1 MNLNLELL
9 REKSACE
16 SGLAWY
22 LSHGQPNTVEGCVS
36 ALLADPDPS
45 TTLPYANWLLSNL
58 LNEDDCLRYAIFAA
72 RQVLH
77 IFETAYPEDNRP
89 HLAIEAAE
97 NYLVTHSEADRDAAR
112 AAGNDAWDA
121 ERVARAAWTAALDAM
136 ATGDARAYAWAT
148 RADAWA
154 AWAAGAA
161 PRAAAWAARAA
172 AGAAEG
178 AEVAAAWAAGT
189 AERAA
194 AWAAWAAWAT
204 GAAPR
209 AAAWAARAA
218 AGAAAGAEGTA
229 ERVAGTAERVAG
241 AAGAVAGDLM
251 YRAIIEYGVTLI

>member
-1 MNLNLELL
+1 MHLNLELL
-9 REKSACE
+9 MEKEACE

-22 LSHGQPNTVEGCVS
+22 TSHGQPNTVEGCVS

-58 LNEDDCLRYAIFAA
+58 LNEDDCRRYAIFAA

-77 IFETAYPEDNRP
+77 IFETAYPEDNLP

-121 ERVARAAWTAALDAM
+121 ERIARAAWPAGADAWS
-136 ATGDARAYAWAT
+136 AWADA

-154 AWAAGAA
+154 AWTDA
-161 PRAAAWAARAA
+161 RDDAWAAWTDARADAWAAWTDAGADVWAVRAA
-172 AGAAEG
+172 AG
-178 AEVAAAWAAGT
+178 

-194 AWAAWAAWAT
+194 AWAA
-204 GAAPR
+204 R
-209 AAAWAARAA
+209 
-218 AGAAAGAEGTA
+218 
-229 ERVAGTAERVAG
+229 

-251 YRAIIEYGVTLI
+251 YRAVIEYGVTLYHRQSTEKEGL

>member
-1 MNLNLELL
+1 MHLNLELL
-9 REKSACE
+9 IEKSACE

-58 LNEDDCLRYAIFAA
+58 LNEDDCRRYAIFAA

-121 ERVARAAWTAALDAM
+121 E
-136 ATGDARAYAWAT
+136 
-148 RADAWA
+148 
-154 AWAAGAA
+154 GAA
-161 PRAAAWAARAA
+161 AAA

-178 AEVAAAWAAGT
+178 AEVAAA
-189 AERAA
+189 RA
-194 AWAAWAAWAT
+194 
-204 GAAPR
+204 
-209 AAAWAARAA
+209 
-218 AGAAAGAEGTA
+218 
-229 ERVAGTAERVAG
+229 AGTAERVAG

>member
-1 MNLNLELL
+1 MHLNLELL
-9 REKSACE
+9 IEKSACE

-58 LNEDDCLRYAIFAA
+58 LNEDDCRRYAIFAA

-121 ERVARAAWTAALDAM
+121 ARAA
-136 ATGDARAYAWAT
+136 GN
-148 RADAWA
+148 DAWDA
-154 AWAAGAA
+154 EGAA
-161 PRAAAWAARAA
+161 AAA

-178 AEVAAAWAAGT
+178 AEVAAARAAGT
-189 AERAA
+189 AERV
-194 AWAAWAAWAT
+194 
-204 GAAPR
+204 
-209 AAAWAARAA
+209 
-218 AGAAAGAEGTA
+218 AGAAAMA
-229 ERVAGTAERVAG
+229 AGTAERVAG